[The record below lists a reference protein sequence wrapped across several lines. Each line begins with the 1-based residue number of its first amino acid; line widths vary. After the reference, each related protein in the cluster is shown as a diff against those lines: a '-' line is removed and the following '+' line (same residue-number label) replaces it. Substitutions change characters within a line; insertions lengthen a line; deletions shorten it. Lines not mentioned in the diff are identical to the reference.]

1 MQRWCLRAGIAIC
14 AAACLASG
22 LGAQPNPP
30 GPPNSQGPL
39 TWQQVKDKF
48 ETANPSLRA
57 GEVGI
62 RESKAQE
69 ITANLRPNPSVNLLL
84 DQLDPFTPNPYRP
97 LGNALPAAA
106 FSYLHE
112 REHKRELR
120 LDSARQATGI
130 AESQQTDLERN
141 LLFSLRSAFVATLQ
155 AKALLANA
163 RETLENFDRELA
175 IHRERFRAGDIA
187 QVDLNRLILQ
197 RVQFQTDFENAQV
210 GLRTAKISLLMLLDD
225 RTPVD
230 QFDVTGL
237 FDFND
242 RVHPLEEIH
251 TAALEARPDLRAARQ
266 AILKAQTDHR
276 LAVANGSADPTFGI
290 DFGRNPP
297 IPAYVGFSVNLPL
310 RIFDRNQGEKERTQ
324 LDIQR
329 AERQR
334 DAVEA
339 QVFSDVD
346 SAYVTLLSTLNL
358 LKPYKEIY
366 LKTATDVRDTM
377 SFSYQHGQ
385 AALVDYLEAER
396 DYRATQVDYINLV
409 GSYLTAAGQLN
420 LAAGRE
426 VIQ

>member
-1 MQRWCLRAGIAIC
+1 VQRWSLRVGITIS

-48 ETANPSLRA
+48 AAANPSLRA

-69 ITANLRPNPSVNLLL
+69 ISAYLRPNPSVNLLL
-84 DQLDPFTPNPYRP
+84 DQLTPFTSNPYRP
-97 LGNALPAAA
+97 LGSALPAAA

-120 LDSARQATGI
+120 LDSAREATGI
-130 AESQQTDLERN
+130 VESQQTDLERN
-141 LLFSLRSAFVATLQ
+141 LLFSLRAAFVATLQ

-163 RETLENFDRELA
+163 RETLDNFDRELA
-175 IHRERFRAGDIA
+175 IHRERYRAGDIA

-197 RVQFQTDFENAQV
+197 RVQFQTDYENAQV
-210 GLRTAKISLLMLLDD
+210 GLRTSKISLLMLLND

-237 FDFND
+237 FDFNE
-242 RVHPLEEIH
+242 RVLPLEEIH
-251 TAALEARPDLRAARQ
+251 TAAMEARPDLRAARQ
-266 AILKAQTDHR
+266 AIVKAQTDHK
-276 LAVANGSADPTFGI
+276 LAVANGSADPTFGV

-297 IPAYVGFSVNLPL
+297 ISAYVGFSVNVPL
-310 RIFDRNQGEKERTQ
+310 RIFDKNQGEKERTL
-324 LDIQR
+324 LDIQH

-334 DAVEA
+334 EVVEA
-339 QVFSDVD
+339 QIFSDVD

-358 LKPYKEIY
+358 LKPYKETY

>member
-1 MQRWCLRAGIAIC
+1 MQRWSKRVGASVSLAAWLVAGLC
-14 AAACLASG
+14 
-22 LGAQPNPP
+22 AQPNPRGSP
-30 GPPNSQGPL
+30 DPQGGPL

-48 ETANPSLRA
+48 EAANPSLRA
-57 GEVGI
+57 GQLSVL
-62 RESKAQE
+62 ESKAQE
-69 ITANLRPNPSVNLLL
+69 ITAYLRPNPSFDVVL
-84 DQLDPFTPNPYRP
+84 DQIDPFTTPLRP
-97 LGNALPAAA
+97 LSTALPAIS

-120 LDSARQATGI
+120 LDSARQGTGI
-130 AESQQTDLERN
+130 AESQQTDLERT

-163 RETLENFDRELA
+163 KDTLDNFDRELA
-175 IHRERFRAGDIA
+175 INRDRFNAGDIA
-187 QVDLNRLILQ
+187 KVDLNRLILQ
-197 RVQFQTDFENAQV
+197 RVQFATDFENATV
-210 GLRTAKISLLMLLDD
+210 GLRTAKITLLMLLNE

-230 QFDVTGL
+230 RFDVTGT
-237 FDFND
+237 FDFSD
-242 RVHPLEEIH
+242 SLLPLEEIH
-251 TAALEARPDLRAARQ
+251 TVALEARPDLHAARQ

-276 LAVANGSADPTFGI
+276 LAIANGSTDPTFGF

-297 IPAYVGFSVNLPL
+297 IQVYMGFDVSIPL

-324 LDIQR
+324 LDIQH
-329 AERQR
+329 AQRQR
-334 DAVEA
+334 DLVQS

-346 SAYVTLLSTLNL
+346 SAYVTLMGTLSL
-358 LKPYKEIY
+358 LKPYKDTY
-366 LKTATDVRDTM
+366 LQTATDVRDTM